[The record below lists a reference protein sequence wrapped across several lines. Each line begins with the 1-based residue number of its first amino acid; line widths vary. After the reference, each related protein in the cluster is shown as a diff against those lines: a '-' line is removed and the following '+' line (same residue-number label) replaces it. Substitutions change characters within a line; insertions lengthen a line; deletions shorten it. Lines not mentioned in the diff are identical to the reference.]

1 MLHSLIV
8 VNNSR
13 ISSPVPALDLRPFGA
28 RSIVLSV
35 LLGSHPPEMPV
46 APLLEF
52 TALFGIS
59 DGTVRTALSR
69 MSARGE
75 LESNDGVYRLNG
87 RLLDRQLQQDAGR
100 ADPPSNWDGQWW
112 TAVVLSDRRTL
123 AERRIFRSRAQ
134 GARLGELR
142 PDTWLRPANIDV
154 PLDLPD
160 VAMTRGELVTGC
172 AEELVRKL
180 WDLESLDQRARGLLG
195 RVDQTNELLDT
206 DEPSDSVL
214 ASAFTVLATCL
225 RYLRTEPQLPRELA
239 HGTASNDLRA
249 RYGDVEQIFQFASH
263 GLACDVPPLEHQSQ
277 TE

>member
-1 MLHSLIV
+1 
-8 VNNSR
+8 
-13 ISSPVPALDLRPFGA
+13 
-28 RSIVLSV
+28 
-35 LLGSHPPEMPV
+35 MPV

-75 LESNDGVYRLNG
+75 LESNDGVYRLSG
-87 RLLDRQLQQDAGR
+87 RLLDRQSQQDAGR
-100 ADPPSNWDGQWW
+100 ANPPANWDGQWW

-123 AERRIFRSRAQ
+123 AERRVFRSRAQ

-160 VAMTRGELVTGC
+160 VALTRGELVTGC
-172 AEELVRKL
+172 TEELVRKL
-180 WDLESLDQRARGLLG
+180 WDVKSLDQQARELLG
-195 RVDQTNELLDT
+195 RLDHTNELLDI

-225 RYLRTEPQLPRELA
+225 RYLRIEPQLPPELA
-239 HGTASNDLRA
+239 HGSASNDLRA
-249 RYGDVEQIFQFASH
+249 RYGHVEQMFQ
-263 GLACDVPPLEHQSQ
+263 GQLARFFQRRGISRAAL
-277 TE
+277 

>member
-1 MLHSLIV
+1 MLHLSIV
-8 VNNSR
+8 VNNFR
-13 ISSPVPALDLRPFGA
+13 ISGPDPRLDLRPFGA

-59 DGTVRTALSR
+59 DGAVRTALSR

-75 LESNDGVYRLNG
+75 LDSNDGVYRLSG
-87 RLLDRQLQQDAGR
+87 RLLDRQSQQDTGR
-100 ADPPSNWDGQWW
+100 ANPPETWDGQWW

-142 PDTWLRPANIDV
+142 PDTWLRPANIAV
-154 PLDLPD
+154 PNDLPD
-160 VAMTRGELVTGC
+160 VALTRGRLITGDD
-172 AEELVRKL
+172 EELVRKL
-180 WDLESLDQRARGLLG
+180 WDLDALDRQARELLD
-195 RVDQTNELLDT
+195 RVDQTHRLLDR
-206 DEPSDSVL
+206 DEPSDAAF

-225 RYLRTEPQLPRELA
+225 RYLRIEPQLPGELA

-249 RYGDVEQIFQFASH
+249 RYGDVEQMFQDQ
-263 GLACDVPPLEHQSQ
+263 LAGFFQRRGVSRAAL
-277 TE
+277 